1 MRIEGSRQGLTLILL
16 SMLPILAIAGLVA
29 DLPVL
34 LEVFRS
40 APHHELLVPM
50 VLTLPS
56 LCVALFSSVAGM
68 IADRW
73 GRRPLLLAALA
84 GFSLLGLAP
93 LLFSSLSAMLASRF
107 VVGLAEA
114 SILTCTNTLWG
125 DYFPED
131 PRRRWLGLQQMCGPV
146 FNALLALAGGA
157 LAAHHW
163 ASPFWLYLLGLPALL
178 LAALFLHEP
187 PRTANAAMAAAA
199 RAAPGLGTSTLTRFP
214 WPIAGRIGAVTLGVS
229 VVFFMLAIQQG
240 RIFAALGVASPAR
253 SGQLIMGVSSAAILG
268 AACFNGLRSRPVA
281 QLLSLGL
288 ACYGLGFLG
297 IWQAG
302 SVASGALASALGQFA
317 SSIVLPALIA
327 WTLASFPAEHRGRGA
342 GVWGAVFFAGQF
354 VSAPL
359 LTLLEHLTAGL
370 RSALGAVGI
379 AALLAAGI
387 TAWAAR
393 NSATHPED
401 AAP

>member
-1 MRIEGSRQGLTLILL
+1 MPRAAGTRQGVTLILL

-34 LEVFRS
+34 LTVFRD

-56 LCVALFSSVAGM
+56 LCVALFSSVAGV

-73 GRRPLLLAALA
+73 GRRPLLLLALG
-84 GFSLLGLAP
+84 GFSLIGLAP
-93 LLFSSLSAMLASRF
+93 LLFSSLTAVLASRV

-131 PRRRWLGLQQMCGPV
+131 ARRRWLGFQQMSGPV
-146 FNALLALAGGA
+146 SNALLAMAGGL

-178 LAALFLHEP
+178 LAFLFLQEP
-187 PRTANAAMAAAA
+187 DRPASRLVRTASTGASPAAE
-199 RAAPGLGTSTLTRFP
+199 FP
-214 WPIAGRIGAVTLGVS
+214 WQVAGQIVPVTLGVS
-229 VVFFMLAIQQG
+229 IVFFMLAIQQG
-240 RIFAALGVASPAR
+240 RVFSALGVASPAL
-253 SGQLIMGVSSAAILG
+253 SGQLIMVVSLAAILG
-268 AACFNGLRSRPVA
+268 AACFNALRLRPVS
-281 QLLSLGL
+281 QLLALGL
-288 ACYGLGFLG
+288 GCYGISYVG
-297 IWQAG
+297 IWLAG
-302 SVASGALASALGQFA
+302 SVGAGALASALGQFA

-327 WTLASFPAEHRGRGA
+327 WTLTSFPPEHRGRGA
-342 GVWGAVFFAGQF
+342 GLWGAVFFAGQF

-359 LTLLEHLTAGL
+359 LTLLEHLADGL
-370 RSALGAVGI
+370 PAAFGIVGI
-379 AALLAAGI
+379 AALLA
-387 TAWAAR
+387 TFFTLW
-393 NSATHPED
+393 THRKERT
-401 AAP
+401 

>member
-1 MRIEGSRQGLTLILL
+1 MPQPAGTRQGITLILL

-34 LEVFRS
+34 LEVFR
-40 APHHELLVPM
+40 ATPHHELLVPM

-56 LCVALFSSVAGM
+56 LCVALFSSMAGV

-73 GRRPLLLAALA
+73 GRRPLLLLALA

-93 LLFSSLSAMLASRF
+93 LLFSSLEAVLASRV

-131 PRRRWLGLQQMCGPV
+131 SRRRWLGFQQMSGPV
-146 FNALLALAGGA
+146 SNALLALAGGA

-163 ASPFWLYLLGLPALL
+163 ASPFWLYLLGLPVLL
-178 LAALFLHEP
+178 LAYLFLHEP
-187 PRTANAAMAAAA
+187 A
-199 RAAPGLGTSTLTRFP
+199 RATLQAPSASPSAAPVPMSFP
-214 WPIAGRIGAVTLGVS
+214 WPVARRIAPVTLGVS
-229 VVFFMLAIQQG
+229 IVFFMLAIQQG
-240 RIFAALGVASPAR
+240 RVFAALGVQSPAL
-253 SGQLIMGVSSAAILG
+253 SGQLIMLVSLAAIVG
-268 AACFNGLRSRPVA
+268 AACFNVLRRRPVA

-288 ACYGLGFLG
+288 GCYGVSYVG
-297 IWQAG
+297 IALAN
-302 SVASGALASALGQFA
+302 SVAAGAVASALGQFA

-327 WTLASFPAEHRGRGA
+327 WTLTSFPPEHRGRGA
-342 GVWGAVFFAGQF
+342 GLWGAVFFAGQF

-359 LTLLEHLTAGL
+359 LTLLEHLAGGL
-370 RSALGAVGI
+370 PAAFGI
-379 AALLAAGI
+379 AGAAALI
-387 TAWAAR
+387 
-393 NSATHPED
+393 ATFTTLWIHREERT
-401 AAP
+401 

>member
-1 MRIEGSRQGLTLILL
+1 MPQVAGTRQGVTLILL

-34 LEVFRS
+34 LEVFRDT
-40 APHHELLVPM
+40 PQHELLVPM

-56 LCVALFSSVAGM
+56 LCVALFSSVAG
-68 IADRW
+68 IVADRW

-84 GFSLLGLAP
+84 GFALLGLAP
-93 LLFSSLSAMLASRF
+93 LLFSSLVAVLASR
-107 VVGLAEA
+107 VIVGLAEA

-131 PRRRWLGLQQMCGPV
+131 ARKRWLGFQQMAGPV
-146 FNALLALAGGA
+146 SNALLALAGGA

-178 LAALFLHEP
+178 LAYLFLHEP
-187 PRTANAAMAAAA
+187 PRAAQASLAMPSVA
-199 RAAPGLGTSTLTRFP
+199 FP
-214 WPIAGRIGAVTLGVS
+214 WSTARRIAAVTLGVS
-229 VVFFMLAIQQG
+229 IVFFMLAIQQG
-240 RIFAALGVASPAR
+240 RVFAALGVDSPAL
-253 SGQLIMGVSSAAILG
+253 SGQLIMIVSLAAILG
-268 AACFNGLRSRPVA
+268 AMCFNALRRRPVS

-288 ACYGLGFLG
+288 LCYGASYVG
-297 IWQAG
+297 IWTAG
-302 SVASGALASALGQFA
+302 SVATGAVASALGQFA

-327 WTLASFPAEHRGRGA
+327 WTLSSFPPGHRGRGA
-342 GVWGAVFFAGQF
+342 GLWGAVFFAGQF

-370 RSALGAVGI
+370 TTAFGVVGI
-379 AALLAAGI
+379 AALIAAFLTFRI
-387 TAWAAR
+387 RQEAR
-393 NSATHPED
+393 P
-401 AAP
+401 

>member
-1 MRIEGSRQGLTLILL
+1 MPRAAGTRQGVTLILL

-34 LEVFRS
+34 LEVFS
-40 APHHELLVPM
+40 TTPHHDLLVPM

-56 LCVALFSSVAGM
+56 LCVALFSSLAGI

-73 GRRPLLLAALA
+73 GRRPLLLLALV

-93 LLFSSLSAMLASRF
+93 LLFSSLAAVLASRV

-131 PRRRWLGLQQMCGPV
+131 SRRRWLGFQQMSGPV
-146 FNALLALAGGA
+146 SNALLALAGGA

-163 ASPFWLYLLGLPALL
+163 ASPFWLYLLGLPVLL
-178 LAALFLHEP
+178 LAYLFLPEP
-187 PRTANAAMAAAA
+187 A
-199 RAAPGLGTSTLTRFP
+199 RATHQAHAEPASAAPAPTFP
-214 WPIAGRIGAVTLGVS
+214 WPVARRIAAVTLGVS
-229 VVFFMLAIQQG
+229 IVFFMLAIQQG
-240 RIFAALGVASPAR
+240 RVFAALGVQSPAL
-253 SGQLIMGVSSAAILG
+253 SGQLIMLVSLAAIAG
-268 AACFNGLRSRPVA
+268 AACFNALRLRPVA

-288 ACYGLGFLG
+288 GCYGVSYVG
-297 IWQAG
+297 IALAN
-302 SVASGALASALGQFA
+302 SVTAVAVASALGQFA

-327 WTLASFPAEHRGRGA
+327 WTLTSFPPEHRGRGA
-342 GVWGAVFFAGQF
+342 GLWGAVFFAGQF

-359 LTLLEHLTAGL
+359 LTLLEHLAG
-370 RSALGAVGI
+370 ALPAAFGIVGA
-379 AALLAAGI
+379 AALI
-387 TAWAAR
+387 
-393 NSATHPED
+393 ATFTTLWIQRKERP
-401 AAP
+401 

>member
-1 MRIEGSRQGLTLILL
+1 MPHVAGTRQGITLILL

-34 LEVFRS
+34 LEVFRD
-40 APHHELLVPM
+40 APQHELLVPM

-56 LCVALFSSVAGM
+56 LCVALFSSVAGV

-73 GRRPLLLAALA
+73 GRRPLLLLALA

-93 LLFSSLSAMLASRF
+93 LLFSSLPSVLASRV

-131 PRRRWLGLQQMCGPV
+131 ARRRWLGFQQMWGPV
-146 FNALLALAGGA
+146 SNALLALAGGT

-178 LAALFLHEP
+178 LAYLSLHEP
-187 PRTANAAMAAAA
+187 TRTTD
-199 RAAPGLGTSTLTRFP
+199 APTKSTPTASQSAFP
-214 WPIAGRIGAVTLGVS
+214 WTVVCRVAPVTLGIS
-229 VVFFMLAIQQG
+229 IVFFTLAIQQG
-240 RIFAALGVASPAR
+240 RVFAALGVDSPAL
-253 SGQLIMGVSSAAILG
+253 SGRLIMWVSLAAILG
-268 AACFNGLRSRPVA
+268 AVAFNALRKRSVA
-281 QLLSLGL
+281 QLLALGL
-288 ACYGLGFLG
+288 ACYGLSYVG
-297 IWQAG
+297 ISLAG
-302 SVASGALASALGQFA
+302 SVTTGAAASALGQFA

-327 WTLASFPAEHRGRGA
+327 WTLTSFPPEHRGRGA
-342 GVWGAVFFAGQF
+342 GLWGAVFFAGQF

-359 LTLLEHLTAGL
+359 LTVLEHLAAGL
-370 RSALGAVGI
+370 PAAFGIVGVAALI
-379 AALLAAGI
+379 AASLTVLSHRKERA
-387 TAWAAR
+387 
-393 NSATHPED
+393 
-401 AAP
+401 